1 MEGLKIEWSQTEKD
15 KYHMISL
22 TCGIWKKKVQV
33 NLFTELKDSQIKKT
47 KLWLTGENGEGIN
60 CEIGIDI
67 DTLLYVK

>member
-1 MEGLKIEWSQTEKD
+1 MKSDRERQ
-15 KYHMISL
+15 ISYDITYMWNL
-22 TCGIWKKKVQV
+22 KKKVQV

-60 CEIGIDI
+60 CEIGIDT